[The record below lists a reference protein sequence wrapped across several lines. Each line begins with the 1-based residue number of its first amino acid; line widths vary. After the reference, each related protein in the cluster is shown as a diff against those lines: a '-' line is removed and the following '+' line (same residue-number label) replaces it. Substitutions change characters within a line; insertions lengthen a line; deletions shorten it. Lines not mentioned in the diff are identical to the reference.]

1 MLGQVIQGL
10 NKDIVKHIPY
20 SFDFVHLV
28 EQGIVIDLYL
38 PARSVVRQTTINK
51 KEYHASRVG
60 ACRVWARVR
69 RRIQGYVSEM
79 GRRATSGKK
88 LGRR

>member
-38 PARSVVRQTTINK
+38 PARSVVRQTTIDK
-51 KEYHASRVG
+51 KRVPCVACGSLSRVG
-60 ACRVWARVR
+60 A
-69 RRIQGYVSEM
+69 
-79 GRRATSGKK
+79 RAAADSR
-88 LGRR
+88 LC